1 MLKYRYDPNLFHIHF
16 FHRYLLIA
24 LLLVF
29 LGADSAYS
37 ARIKDIAAIKGIR
50 TNQLAGYGLIV
61 GLDGTGDKSGS
72 DFTTQGLANMMER
85 MGISVDKNA
94 LKVKNIAAV
103 MVTATI
109 PPFSRIGNK
118 IDVIASSIGDAKSL
132 SGGTLLLTPLKG
144 VDGKVYALAQG
155 AVAIG
160 GAGAGGA
167 GGGQQ
172 KNHLQVARIANGA
185 TVEREIPMRLDGKKA
200 LTLSL
205 LNPDFTTAAR
215 VAETIN
221 TSIGKGV
228 AETVDSS
235 ALQLNIPNDMQESQV
250 AEFIADI
257 EGLVVI
263 PDTKAKV
270 VVNEKTG
277 TVIIGDNV
285 TISTVAVA
293 HGNLTVTIKNS
304 TDVSQP
310 QPLSQG
316 QTVASPNTNVN
327 IEEEKVNVITLE
339 GGTTIGELVSGLN
352 SIGATPR
359 DLITILQS
367 IKAAGALQAD
377 LEII

>member
-1 MLKYRYDPNLFHIHF
+1 MLKYFNFIS
-16 FHRYLLIA
+16 I
-24 LLLVF
+24 LLVLIF
-29 LGADSAYS
+29 CININALNA

-50 TNQLAGYGLIV
+50 SNQLIGYGLII
-61 GLDGTGDKSGS
+61 GLDGTGDKSGA

-94 LKVKNIAAV
+94 LSVKNIAAV
-103 MVTATI
+103 MVTANI
-109 PPFSRIGNK
+109 PPFARIGNK
-118 IDVIASSIGDAKSL
+118 LDIIASSIGDAKSL

-160 GAGAGGA
+160 GAGAGNA
-167 GGGQQ
+167 GGNTQ

-185 TVEREIPMRLDGKKA
+185 TVEREIPMQLNGKKSM
-200 LTLSL
+200 TLSL
-205 LNPDFTTAAR
+205 LNPDFTTAVR
-215 VAETIN
+215 VADTIN
-221 TSIGKGV
+221 ASVGKDV
-228 AETVDSS
+228 ARTVDSS
-235 ALQLNIPNDMQESQV
+235 ALELKVQEEMQESQV
-250 AEFIADI
+250 AQFIADI
-257 EGLVVI
+257 EALEVI

-293 HGNLTVTIKNS
+293 HGNLTVTIKKDV
-304 TDVSQP
+304 DVSQP
-310 QPLSQG
+310 EPFAG
-316 QTVASPNTNVN
+316 GETVANEETNVEM
-327 IEEEKVNVITLE
+327 EEEKVSLMTLE
-339 GGTTIGELVSGLN
+339 GGTTIGELVRGLN

-359 DLITILQS
+359 DMITILQS

>member
-1 MLKYRYDPNLFHIHF
+1 MIFCTICLNISPVD
-16 FHRYLLIA
+16 A
-24 LLLVF
+24 
-29 LGADSAYS
+29 

-50 TNQLAGYGLIV
+50 TNQLIGYGLVI
-61 GLDGTGDKSGS
+61 GLDGTGDKSGT

-85 MGISVDKNA
+85 MGISVDKNS

-103 MVTATI
+103 MVTANI

-118 IDVIASSIGDAKSL
+118 LDVVASSVGDAKSL

-155 AVAIG
+155 PVAIG
-160 GAGAGGA
+160 GSSAGDAGGSK
-167 GGGQQ
+167 Q

-185 TVEREIPMRLDGKKA
+185 TVEREIPMKLDGKKN

-205 LNPDFTTAAR
+205 LNPDFTTASR

-221 TSIGKGV
+221 ASIGKGV

-235 ALQLNIPNDMQESQV
+235 ALQLNIPENMQEHQV

-257 EGLVVI
+257 ESLEVI

-293 HGNLTVTIKNS
+293 HGNLTVSIKKDA
-304 TDVSQP
+304 DVSQP
-310 QPLSQG
+310 APLSDG
-316 QTVASPNTNVN
+316 QTVVTPQTNVN
-327 IEEEKVNVITLE
+327 MEEEKVRLMTLE
-339 GGTTIGELVSGLN
+339 GGTTIGELVRGLN

-359 DLITILQS
+359 DMITILQS

-377 LEII
+377 LEIL

>member
-1 MLKYRYDPNLFHIHF
+1 MLSFSKYISIIIMFSICVNTN
-16 FHRYLLIA
+16 
-24 LLLVF
+24 
-29 LGADSAYS
+29 GADA

-50 TNQLAGYGLIV
+50 SNQLVGYGLII
-61 GLDGTGDKSGS
+61 GLDGTGDKSGT

-85 MGISVDKNA
+85 MGISVDKNS

-103 MVTATI
+103 MVTANI
-109 PPFSRIGNK
+109 PPFARIGNK
-118 IDVIASSIGDAKSL
+118 LDVIASSVGDAKSL

-160 GAGAGGA
+160 GAGAGDA
-167 GGGQQ
+167 GGSKQ

-185 TVEREIPMRLDGKKA
+185 TVEREIPMQLNGKKS

-205 LNPDFTTAAR
+205 LNPDFTTASR

-221 TSIGKGV
+221 ASIGKGV
-228 AETVDSS
+228 ATTVDSS
-235 ALQLNIPNDMQESQV
+235 ALQLNIPENMQEHQV

-257 EGLVVI
+257 ESLEVI

-293 HGNLTVTIKNS
+293 HGNLTVTIKKDM
-304 TDVSQP
+304 DVSQP
-310 QPLSQG
+310 APLSDG
-316 QTVASPNTNVN
+316 QTVATPQTNVK
-327 IEEEKVNVITLE
+327 IEEEKVRLMTLE

-359 DLITILQS
+359 DMITILQS

-377 LEII
+377 LEIL

>member
-1 MLKYRYDPNLFHIHF
+1 MYVHF
-16 FHRYLLIA
+16 FLLCSVIA
-24 LLLVF
+24 NSVD
-29 LGADSAYS
+29 A

-50 TNQLAGYGLIV
+50 TNQLAGYGIII

-94 LKVKNIAAV
+94 LNVKNIAAV
-103 MVTATI
+103 MVTANI
-109 PPFSRIGNK
+109 PPFARIGNK

-155 AVAIG
+155 AVTIG

-167 GGGQQ
+167 GGSQQ

-185 TVEREIPMRLDGKKA
+185 TVEREIPMRLDGKKT

-221 TSIGKGV
+221 VSIGEGV
-228 AETVDSS
+228 AEAVDSS
-235 ALQLNIPNDMQESQV
+235 ALQLNIPEDMQGNKV

-293 HGNLTVTIKNS
+293 HGNLTVTIKKEM
-304 TDVSQP
+304 DVSQP
-310 QPLSQG
+310 GPFTEG
-316 QTVASPNTNVN
+316 QTVVN
-327 IEEEKVNVITLE
+327 EQTDVQMEEEKVNVITLE
-339 GGTTIGELVSGLN
+339 GGTTIGELVRGLN

>member
-1 MLKYRYDPNLFHIHF
+1 MSKHNYNKEYFCLCCYLVTIFLLFCI
-16 FHRYLLIA
+16 LPGSVNA
-24 LLLVF
+24 
-29 LGADSAYS
+29 

-50 TNQLAGYGLIV
+50 TNQLAGYGLVV

-103 MVTATI
+103 MVTANI

-160 GAGAGGA
+160 GTGAGGA
-167 GGGQQ
+167 GGSQQ

-185 TVEREIPMRLDGKKA
+185 TVEREIPMTLDGKKA

-205 LNPDFTTAAR
+205 LNPDFTTATR

-221 TSIGKGV
+221 ASIGKGV

-235 ALQLNIPNDMQESQV
+235 ALKLNIPEDMQEHQV

-257 EGLVVI
+257 ESLVVI

-293 HGNLTVTIKNS
+293 HGNLTVSIKNGL
-304 TDVSQP
+304 DVSQP
-310 QPLSQG
+310 NPLSQG
-316 QTVASPNTNVN
+316 QTVASPNTDVN
-327 IEEEKVNVITLE
+327 IQEEKVNVITLE

>member
-1 MLKYRYDPNLFHIHF
+1 MLTYLYDKLFLYICLVIASLTF
-16 FHRYLLIA
+16 FGVINY
-24 LLLVF
+24 
-29 LGADSAYS
+29 AYG
-37 ARIKDIAAIKGIR
+37 ARIKDIASIKGIR
-50 TNQLAGYGLIV
+50 TNQLAGYGIII

-85 MGISVDKNA
+85 MGISVDKDT

-103 MVTATI
+103 MVTANI

-160 GAGAGGA
+160 GAAAGNA

-185 TVEREIPMRLDGKKA
+185 TVEREIPMKLDGKKA
-200 LTLSL
+200 LILSL

-215 VAETIN
+215 VTETIN
-221 TSIGKGV
+221 ASIGKGV

-235 ALQLNIPNDMQESQV
+235 ALQLNIPDDMQESQV

-257 EGLVVI
+257 EGLEVI

-293 HGNLTVTIKNS
+293 HGNLTVTIKNQ

-310 QPLSQG
+310 QPFSQG

-339 GGTTIGELVSGLN
+339 GGTTIGELVNGLN

>member
-1 MLKYRYDPNLFHIHF
+1 MLNFYKFKSSQYISITMIFCTICLNISPVD
-16 FHRYLLIA
+16 A
-24 LLLVF
+24 
-29 LGADSAYS
+29 

-50 TNQLAGYGLIV
+50 TNQLIGYGLVI
-61 GLDGTGDKSGS
+61 GLDGTGDKSGT

-85 MGISVDKNA
+85 MGISVDKNS

-103 MVTATI
+103 MVTANI

-118 IDVIASSIGDAKSL
+118 LDVVASSVGDAKSL

-155 AVAIG
+155 PVAIG
-160 GAGAGGA
+160 GSSAGDAGGSK
-167 GGGQQ
+167 Q

-185 TVEREIPMRLDGKKA
+185 TVEREIPMKLDGKKN

-205 LNPDFTTAAR
+205 LNPDFTTASR

-221 TSIGKGV
+221 ASIGKGV

-235 ALQLNIPNDMQESQV
+235 ALQLNIPENMQEHQV

-257 EGLVVI
+257 ESLEVI

-293 HGNLTVTIKNS
+293 HGNLTVSIKKDA
-304 TDVSQP
+304 DVSQP
-310 QPLSQG
+310 APLSDG
-316 QTVASPNTNVN
+316 QTVVTPQTNVN
-327 IEEEKVNVITLE
+327 MEEEKVRLMTLE
-339 GGTTIGELVSGLN
+339 GGTTIGELVRGLN

-359 DLITILQS
+359 DMITILQS

-377 LEII
+377 LEIL